1 MKQKTHKNCK
11 ACGEQFKLRTTLDKF
26 CSPHCQSQYNKVN
39 GIVKILQGRNYI
51 APVSEKR
58 LSELAEYRKL
68 KKEFMSRPENKIC
81 LVSGLPATEIHHMN
95 GRENERL
102 NDTTYWLAV
111 NRVGHNWIHSNTIEA
126 REKGWL
132 I

>member
-11 ACGEQFKLRTTLDKF
+11 ACGEEFKLRTTLDKF
-26 CSPHCQSQYNKVN
+26 CSPLCQKQYNSASGV
-39 GIVKILQGRNYI
+39 VKAPKKRNYI

-81 LVSGLPATEIHHMN
+81 PISGLPATEIHHTN
-95 GRENERL
+95 GRENQRL
-102 NDTTYWLAV
+102 NDTKFFLAV
-111 NRVGHNWIHSNTIEA
+111 SRDGHNYIHSHPAEA